1 MANTA
6 PSLSPSIVGD
16 PATVTLLQI
25 EAEEEARLL
34 QEEQESMSLSNKL
47 KHNKKTD

>member
-6 PSLSPSIVGD
+6 PSLSLSVVGD
-16 PATVTLLQI
+16 PATVALLQM

-34 QEEQESMSLSNKL
+34 
-47 KHNKKTD
+47 